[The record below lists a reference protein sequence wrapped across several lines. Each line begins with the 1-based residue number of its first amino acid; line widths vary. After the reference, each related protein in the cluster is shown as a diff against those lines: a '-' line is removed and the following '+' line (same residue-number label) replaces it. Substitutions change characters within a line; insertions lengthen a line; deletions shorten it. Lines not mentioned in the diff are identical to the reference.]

1 MLNKVANEVPRQ
13 AEPRE
18 RLLAL
23 GIVVTGGT
31 SEEVQAR
38 IPLEMSKW
46 ATVVKIANIQIE

>member
-1 MLNKVANEVPRQ
+1 MLNKVANEVLGQ
-13 AEPRE
+13 TELRE
-18 RLLAL
+18 RLLAW

-46 ATVVKIANIQIE
+46 ATVVKIANIKIE